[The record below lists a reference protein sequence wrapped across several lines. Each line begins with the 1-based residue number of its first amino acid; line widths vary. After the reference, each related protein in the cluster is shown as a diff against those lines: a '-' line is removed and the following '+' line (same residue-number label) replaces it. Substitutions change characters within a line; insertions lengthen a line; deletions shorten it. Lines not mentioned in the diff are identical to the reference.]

1 MSRILAIKGAGG
13 EREVDYSLLSVKE
26 IQKRIKSYEKKF
38 GSFGKFFRSYD
49 CESSAPEDYLTLI
62 DWECLLNEV
71 KNRKGP
77 DLKLVKSGKRT
88 PR

>member
-1 MSRILAIKGAGG
+1 MSRILAIKGTEGN
-13 EREVDYSLLSVKE
+13 REVDYSSLSVKE

-38 GSFGKFFRSYD
+38 GSFAKFFRSYD
-49 CESSAPEDYLTLI
+49 CESSVPEDYLTLI
-62 DWECLLNEV
+62 DWECLLNEL

-77 DLKLVKSGKRT
+77 RLSLVKSGKGR